1 MRRIKVLYV
10 EDDLALMS
18 LVSQQL
24 QVDDRLEL
32 VYATNSSGSCL
43 EFAHNGVFDVALLDL
58 ALGVG
63 SSSGIELAIALR
75 SIDPHCGLV
84 IFSQHAKANL
94 DQRLPVD
101 QRFSFS
107 VLEKKA
113 PIDFELLFSSLVD
126 TAKGF
131 SSTDKTLVP
140 SVKDESPLTAL
151 SARDLEILRLL
162 SDGLSTASIANAL
175 GLADVTVRQEI
186 SRLYSVLVPTKQP
199 GTNLRTLAIRR
210 YLEEVRTF

>member
-32 VYATNSSGSCL
+32 VYATNSSASCL
-43 EFAHNGVFDVALLDL
+43 EFAQNGVFDVALLDL

-75 SIDPHCGLV
+75 LIDPHCGLV
-84 IFSQHAKANL
+84 VFSQHAKANL

-101 QRFSFS
+101 QRYSFS

-113 PIDFELLFSSLVD
+113 PIEFELLVSSLVD

-131 SSTDKTLVP
+131 SSTDKSLVP
-140 SVKDESPLTAL
+140 EVKDKSPLDAL
-151 SARDLEILRLL
+151 SPRDLEILRLL
-162 SDGLSTASIANAL
+162 SDGLNAESIANTL
-175 GLADVTVRQEI
+175 GLAAVTVRQEI
-186 SRLYSVLVPTKQP
+186 SKLYTILVPIKQP